1 MFSKVFS
8 GMVFFFFGCC
18 VLYKTLLSM
27 AEWNTQGT
35 SPWICLLIHYLG
47 RRMVL
52 PWPLSRVVTVAVLC
66 TVVRWHISS
75 EPLGVPGQCW
85 ITDQGCL
92 QYCSE
97 MTQTR
102 AHHRS
107 KVWLIS
113 AICCGQG
120 GKLYCMSQEVSI
132 PYILTAREWLD
143 LAASVLIFPR
153 YGDHLLW
160 VECFRH
166 NLDNL
171 ALLTIPNEVK
181 LILLFPSR
189 ITFSLLSLVG
199 YSS

>member
-1 MFSKVFS
+1 MGDLSALWMFSKMFS

-27 AEWNTQGT
+27 AELNTQGT
-35 SPWICLLIHYLG
+35 SPWICFLIHYLG

-120 GKLYCMSQEVSI
+120 RVNSTVWARKFPFHIYWLPGNG
-132 PYILTAREWLD
+132 LTLQ
-143 LAASVLIFPR
+143 LQF
-153 YGDHLLW
+153 
-160 VECFRH
+160 
-166 NLDNL
+166 
-171 ALLTIPNEVK
+171 
-181 LILLFPSR
+181 
-189 ITFSLLSLVG
+189 
-199 YSS
+199 